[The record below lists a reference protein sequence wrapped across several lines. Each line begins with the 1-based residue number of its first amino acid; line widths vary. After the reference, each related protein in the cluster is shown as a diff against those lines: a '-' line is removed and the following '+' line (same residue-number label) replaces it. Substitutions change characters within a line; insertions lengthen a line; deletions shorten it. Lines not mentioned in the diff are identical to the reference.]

1 MSEKKGLHPA
11 VFLDRDGTITPEIGY
26 VLDPGKLTL
35 LPGAADAVKRL
46 RNAGFKVIVITNQSA
61 VARGMMHIETL
72 EAVNR
77 KLMYLLRDEGT
88 GLDGLYYCPH
98 HPTEGNGE
106 FTRVCDCRKPAP
118 GMVLQAAEE
127 HSVDLSRSFIVGD
140 KITDISMASGLGA
153 RGILVKTGYGGNEP
167 GASAQ
172 SDSSSFKPDHIAE
185 NISAAADWIMLQS
198 R

>member
-1 MSEKKGLHPA
+1 MNENKVLHPA
-11 VFLDRDGTITPEIGY
+11 VFLDRDGTITPEVGY
-26 VLDPGKLTL
+26 VLHPCKLTL

-46 RNAGFKVIVITNQSA
+46 RGAGFKVIVITNQSA
-61 VARGMMHIETL
+61 VARGMMDIDML

-77 KLMYLLRDEGT
+77 NLEYLLRDEGT

-118 GMVLQAAEE
+118 GMLLKAAEE
-127 HSVDLSRSFIVGD
+127 HGIDLSRSFIAGD
-140 KITDISMASGLGA
+140 KISDISMAPSLGA
-153 RGILVKTGYGGNEP
+153 KGILVKTGYGGNEP

-172 SDSSSFKPDHIAE
+172 NDSSSFKPDHIADD
-185 NISAAADWIMLQS
+185 ISAAADWIMLQS